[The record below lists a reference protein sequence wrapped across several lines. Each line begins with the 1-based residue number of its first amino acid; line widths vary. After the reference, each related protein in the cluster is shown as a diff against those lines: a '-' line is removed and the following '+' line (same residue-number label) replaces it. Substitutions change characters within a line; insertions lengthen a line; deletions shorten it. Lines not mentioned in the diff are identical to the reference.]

1 MAKEFLKIWFSDI
14 ELAHDFFDGNDKH
27 LGEFLVN
34 VYRSYAELPTSFRC
48 KQVEKYF
55 KTYSKQIEFIKKA
68 KADGLKAHLQDIE
81 SQEDKGQTL
90 EGGVQGGAQPPLLPT
105 PPPKG
110 ESINSKEEKEKY
122 KEYINTCIETLYS
135 IYPTR
140 CTLRNTA
147 TGKGK
152 KNKIQIEKLLA
163 KNTFEELQEIF
174 NLYLDDCKQ
183 GKKYLKDFTT
193 FLNNLPDVD
202 SLKKPIV
209 NEQASASNQN
219 MPMSHEA
226 KHIHKKLPDPM
237 MLTEATYYSEC
248 IERFIEPLDYY
259 TLKPLDLSLDVITI
273 PVDYSKTILKK

>member
-68 KADGLKAHLQDIE
+68 KADGSKAHLQDAE

-90 EGGVQGGAQPPLLPT
+90 EGGVQGGVQPPLLPT
-105 PPPKG
+105 PPPKR

-122 KEYINTCIETLYS
+122 KEYINTCIETLYLL
-135 IYPTR
+135 YPTR

-147 TGKGK
+147 TGKGS

-193 FLNNLPDVD
+193 FLNNLPDVN

-209 NEQASASNQN
+209 TEQASASNQN

-248 IERFIEPLDYY
+248 LERFIEPLDYH